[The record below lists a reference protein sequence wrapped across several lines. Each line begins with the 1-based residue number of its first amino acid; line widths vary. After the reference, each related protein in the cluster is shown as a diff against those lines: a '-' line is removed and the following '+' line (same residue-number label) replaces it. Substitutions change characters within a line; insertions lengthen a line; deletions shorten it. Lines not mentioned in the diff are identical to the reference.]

1 MLKKIDT
8 TATYI
13 TPENAEKVIADLSA
27 GDDDWTYAVNADPS
41 GKSRWVRVEVTDEDG
56 EFVAFL

>member
-8 TATYI
+8 TATYF